1 MLTST
6 VHVWFFGW
14 QTTFDSFAFLLKGIC
29 FFEGIVCLESTFSSM
44 NLSDF
49 LFFCSFARRT
59 LLLQDLILL
68 LVFVVTQL
76 LRGVSSVGSC
86 FTFTTLQQIWLEL
99 ITQNAN
105 VMLVHFELKSSS
117 LEINCNKHKK
127 NHKTKPLG
135 HYKIPV

>member
-1 MLTST
+1 
-6 VHVWFFGW
+6 
-14 QTTFDSFAFLLKGIC
+14 
-29 FFEGIVCLESTFSSM
+29 M

-68 LVFVVTQL
+68 LVFVVRL
-76 LRGVSSVGSC
+76 SLRGVSSVGSC

-105 VMLVHFELKSSS
+105 VMLVHFELKSSL
-117 LEINCNKHKK
+117 LEIVIKK
-127 NHKTKPLG
+127 KQNHKTKPLG
-135 HYKIPV
+135 H